1 MTDQNLELL
10 CRPLLAM
17 EWVQRGLGVLEVKEQ
32 DVICL
37 PWPSTNHPIP
47 GTGGEALR
55 LILAFIN
62 CPASFLCHRHQFEDL
77 RIDLAASPRSHFA
90 FHMPSQLS
98 SSNECF
104 LILACFIPGHTWSA
118 AAAPLACG
126 TASPTPS
133 SPSSCP
139 GAK

>member
-55 LILAFIN
+55 LTL
-62 CPASFLCHRHQFEDL
+62 ASFRLLCNFLDL
-77 RIDLAASPRSHFA
+77 V
-90 FHMPSQLS
+90 SQ
-98 SSNECF
+98 
-104 LILACFIPGHTWSA
+104 
-118 AAAPLACG
+118 
-126 TASPTPS
+126 
-133 SPSSCP
+133 
-139 GAK
+139 AKI

>member
-55 LILAFIN
+55 LTLAFLD
-62 CPASFLCHRHQFEDL
+62 CSASFLCHRQKSFLCHRQKPFLCHRQQFEDL
-77 RIDLAASPRSHFA
+77 RIDLAASPRSYFA
-90 FHMPSQLS
+90 FHMPSQL
-98 SSNECF
+98 
-104 LILACFIPGHTWSA
+104 I
-118 AAAPLACG
+118 
-126 TASPTPS
+126 
-133 SPSSCP
+133 
-139 GAK
+139 

>member
-55 LILAFIN
+55 L
-62 CPASFLCHRHQFEDL
+62 
-77 RIDLAASPRSHFA
+77 
-90 FHMPSQLS
+90 
-98 SSNECF
+98 
-104 LILACFIPGHTWSA
+104 T
-118 AAAPLACG
+118 
-126 TASPTPS
+126 
-133 SPSSCP
+133 
-139 GAK
+139 